1 MALVK
6 TKKTLL
12 FLLFPVS
19 IVSLGAQDYTEKG
32 LRHRSGV
39 NHATRDSQ

>member
-1 MALVK
+1 MPPAVIEIELK
-6 TKKTLL
+6 GLL
-12 FLLFPVS
+12 LEYAS
-19 IVSLGAQDYTEKG
+19 IRLGAG